1 MALFDQK
8 NLQQM
13 EREEEGLSKR
23 IVLLVDDE
31 EHNLTTLKYAL
42 APHYD
47 VLTALDGHDALEF
60 LKKEPDP
67 TRIHVIISDQRMPKM
82 TGVDFLT
89 RSIEIIPRAIRII
102 LTGFTDLEAILDS
115 INQARIYK
123 FILKP
128 FDEDD
133 IFLTIK
139 RGLELYD
146 LEEKNQRLVE
156 TLEFFNSK
164 LFSHLRGILQN
175 VFGSTE
181 LLVRASSGGQTEDQ
195 KKLLE
200 QVGSSTEDLIAL
212 LNRASE
218 LSYVYTGNRRVRK
231 EQLEIV
237 SLVREVGEA
246 FSAGIPASELT
257 LDFELNVA
265 SADEEDAPGWYIE
278 ADPELVSKALLEV
291 LQNGFI
297 YAEKPTRITIGT
309 AVRDN
314 YFCINVRDQ
323 GIGLGDER
331 GEELMKPFV
340 RGIRAAEFQ
349 PFGFG
354 IGLANAKAFLEAND
368 GNLFL
373 LREKKGS
380 TVLLTLPLAEFSGEE
395 PILLDTSPRRI
406 AIQEESPE
414 ELELLRKVLEFQGH
428 EVSGFAS
435 PEGLLDSLLVSTP
448 DLILMEEQYHG
459 KSTESAVRKIAGT
472 LWEFP
477 PRVVILA
484 ADPTPS
490 GEQEFLDWGAH
501 SCVAK
506 PIGYGQLMAL
516 LQES

>member
-1 MALFDQK
+1 MFDQK

-23 IVLLVDDE
+23 TVLLVDDE

-67 TRIHVIISDQRMPKM
+67 TRIHVVISDQRMPKM

-181 LLVRASSGGQTEDQ
+181 LLVRASSGGQTEEQ

-265 SADEEDAPGWYIE
+265 SADAEDAPGWYIE

-340 RGIRAAEFQ
+340 RGI
-349 PFGFG
+349 
-354 IGLANAKAFLEAND
+354 
-368 GNLFL
+368 
-373 LREKKGS
+373 
-380 TVLLTLPLAEFSGEE
+380 
-395 PILLDTSPRRI
+395 
-406 AIQEESPE
+406 
-414 ELELLRKVLEFQGH
+414 
-428 EVSGFAS
+428 
-435 PEGLLDSLLVSTP
+435 
-448 DLILMEEQYHG
+448 
-459 KSTESAVRKIAGT
+459 
-472 LWEFP
+472 
-477 PRVVILA
+477 
-484 ADPTPS
+484 
-490 GEQEFLDWGAH
+490 
-501 SCVAK
+501 
-506 PIGYGQLMAL
+506 
-516 LQES
+516 